1 MKHKT
6 KLVAFFTA
14 SLLFIASVATASFPV
29 KKVNN
34 VNVASEQVV
43 ITKSNLD
50 SKVQAQFKSVSKADK
65 FNANTPSK
73 GGDNEKLIT
82 ILLWVVSFL
91 VLPFALHRWYK
102 KKPIGWNILFIL
114 TAGGCGIWAIVD
126 LINIITDKF

>member
-50 SKVQAQFKSVSKADK
+50 SKVQAQFKSVSKTDK
-65 FNANTPSK
+65 VNANTPSK

-82 ILLWVVSFL
+82 ILLWVFL
-91 VLPFALHRWYK
+91 GGVAAHRWYK
-102 KKPIGWNILFIL
+102 KKPVGWNILFIL
-114 TAGGCGIWAIVD
+114 TGGGCGIWAIID
-126 LINIITDKF
+126 LINIIKGDF